1 MTNNIKKFG
10 EVFTPEYLVK
20 EIIEKLPKNLWID
33 KNLKWI
39 DHSCGNGNFL
49 IQIKEKLMSTLTSV
63 PLSKREKWITENM
76 LYGVE
81 IQEKNAIECSNR
93 LNCPNI
99 YLKDALDFDFY
110 NMKFDV
116 VIGNPPYNDD
126 SGNKGK
132 SHILW
137 DKFLIKSIEI
147 CKDNG
152 IVCLITPSLW
162 RKPENKLFDI
172 FKNNNLI
179 YLEIHGFNDGEKT
192 FRVETRFDWY
202 IIKKEQYQGKT
213 EIKDENGEIF
223 SVNIND
229 YEWLP
234 NCNYDLIS
242 NIIAKENDEKCQ
254 VIHDRTNYGADKKWV
269 QKEKDD
275 VFKYPCVY
283 SVNRENKPK
292 LVWSSTN
299 QNGHFGIPK
308 VIFGSGRTGFY
319 IDEEGQYGLTQWATG
334 VVDKPENL
342 KEIAE
347 FLNSDSFK
355 PILKATSMSK
365 EEINSKILKLL
376 KKDFYKIGDSI

>member
-1 MTNNIKKFG
+1 MKNNIKKFG

-49 IQIKEKLMSTLTSV
+49 IQIKEKLMSTLESV
-63 PLSKREKWITENM
+63 PLSQREKWITENM

-81 IQEKNAIECSNR
+81 IQEKNVNECSKR
-93 LNCPNI
+93 LDCPNI

-137 DKFLIKSIEI
+137 DKFLVKSIEI

-162 RKPENKLFDI
+162 RKPKNNLFEI

-213 EIKDENGEIF
+213 EIKDENGEVF
-223 SVNIND
+223 FVNINN

-234 NCNYDLIS
+234 NCNYDLIN

-269 QKEKDD
+269 QREKDD

-283 SVNRENKPK
+283 SVNRENEPK

-319 IDEEGQYGLTQWATG
+319 IDKEGQYGLTQWATG

-347 FLNSDSFK
+347 FLNSDKFK

-365 EEINSKILKLL
+365 EEINSKILKLF
-376 KKDFYKIGDSI
+376 KKDFYKVGDSI